1 MAACFQNHSRS
12 IVGNLFSIDED
23 GLRHMRHEGIAIET
37 FHFQL
42 ALRGEKSERILE
54 IYTIVV
60 AYHIVADVVVH
71 TVHVGAPDICVET

>member
-1 MAACFQNHSRS
+1 
-12 IVGNLFSIDED
+12 
-23 GLRHMRHEGIAIET
+23 MRHEGIAIET
-37 FHFQL
+37 FQFQV

-71 TVHVGAPDICVET
+71 TVHVGAPTSV

>member
-1 MAACFQNHSRS
+1 
-12 IVGNLFSIDED
+12 
-23 GLRHMRHEGIAIET
+23 MRHEGIAIEMLQ
-37 FHFQL
+37 FQI
-42 ALRGEKSERILE
+42 ALRGEESKRTLE